1 MPDRGP
7 QQEPTTEQ
15 VDAVIRSR
23 SFVVLMLLAAFVG
36 VVVSFAAWLFLEAT
50 VQLQQYL
57 WEDLPGDAGWDAG
70 PPLWYL
76 LVILGLAGLLAG
88 LAIGRLPGHGGHV
101 PAHGL
106 AAGGDGPPVGRGLA
120 GVLLASGASIGFGV
134 VLGPEAPLIA
144 LGGGLAVMSIRR
156 SRREVPDQTELV
168 VAAAGSFA
176 AIAFIFASPIIAAI
190 LLLEA
195 TGLGG
200 ARQRLV
206 LIPGLMAS
214 AIGSLVSI
222 GIGSVSGLSSADYAL
237 DPLQLPAFDRPTV
250 TEFLWAVALPIAV
263 TAVTLAILRLGR
275 LTDRAVAPRPLVLTP
290 LAGLLIALAAFLY
303 GQTTDESPVAVLLSG
318 EEQLP
323 ALIERADTLAASTIV
338 LLLVFKGLA
347 YGVSLGAFRGGPTFP
362 AIFLGAATGVLV
374 QDLPGLSTTP
384 AVAIC
389 LAAATTAAL
398 RLPLSCVV
406 LAILL
411 TAEAGSGA
419 APLIIVAVVVAHMT
433 TLVIENRRA
442 MREPAIE
449 HPVHAQPAA

>member
-1 MPDRGP
+1 VTDAQP
-7 QQEPTTEQ
+7 EVTSEQ

-23 SFVVLMLLAAFVG
+23 GFVVLMLLAAFVG
-36 VVVSFAAWLFLEAT
+36 VVVSLAAWLFLEGT
-50 VQLQQYL
+50 VQLQQLL
-57 WEDLPGDAGWDAG
+57 WEDLPGDAGWDGG

-76 LVILGLAGLLAG
+76 LGVLGLAGLIAG
-88 LAIGRLPGHGGHV
+88 LAIARLPGGGGHV

-106 AAGGDGPPVGRGLA
+106 AAGGGPPQGRALA
-120 GVLLASGASIGFGV
+120 GVLLAALASIGFGV

-144 LGGGLAVMSIRR
+144 LGGGLALATIRR
-156 SRREVPDQTELV
+156 SRREVPDQAQLV

-176 AIAFIFASPIIAAI
+176 AIAFIFSSPIIAAI

-222 GIGSVSGLSSADYAL
+222 GIGSLSGLSSADYAL
-237 DPLQLPAFDRPTV
+237 GPLTLPAFDQPTV
-250 TEFLWAVALPIAV
+250 TEFLWTIVLPVVV
-263 TAVTLAILRLGR
+263 TIGALAIVRLGR
-275 LTDRAVAPRPLVLTP
+275 ATHRLAAPRPLVATP
-290 LAGLLIALAAFLY
+290 VAGLLVALMAFLY
-303 GQTTDESPVAVLLSG
+303 GQSTDESPVAVLLSG

-323 ALIERADTLAASTIV
+323 GLVAQADTIAASTLV
-338 LLLVFKGLA
+338 LLLLFKGLA
-347 YGVSLGAFRGGPTFP
+347 YGISLGAFRGGPTFP
-362 AIFLGAATGVLV
+362 AIFLGAAAGILA

-389 LAAATTAAL
+389 LAAATTAVL
-398 RLPLSCVV
+398 RLPLSSVV

-411 TAEAGSGA
+411 TAEAGSGS

-433 TLVIENRRA
+433 TLAIENRRTL
-442 MREPAIE
+442 RERPVE
-449 HPVHAQPAA
+449 HALGEQPATG